1 MLLLIV
7 VPDFKAEPLH
17 IILVEFQV
25 EVFDPL
31 WIKIVLDDFSLPVC
45 DILARFVALDLKSA
59 KWVTKTEDIKVS

>member
-7 VPDFKAEPLH
+7 VPDFEAEPLH